1 MTTVTPKIDFKQY
14 CRFIGKTPY
23 AVASG
28 KLSPTPHSLPFPHQ
42 LLALPADGPL
52 PLFTPRLDQQ
62 RSAGRKRQQR
72 RHRKRR

>member
-14 CRFIGKTPY
+14 CGFINKTPY

-52 PLFTPRLDQQ
+52 PLFFLTGHPHHAEGL
-62 RSAGRKRQQR
+62 AVPP
-72 RHRKRR
+72 HVAV